1 MKKRKIILNALLFI
15 ALACVTAFAVWGYI
29 DVRRESEYIA
39 AQPGSSGIDFLG
51 PSILAGA
58 VVIITYMLAVLAVD
72 IYISLRYFLVSAV
85 RRRVKT
91 VMNAVALFLSA
102 ISLLLFVFIGILDAG
117 VDNGL
122 FLFGFL
128 WACVLP
134 IYRLIYLCICIG
146 IGLHNEQEETE

>member
-39 AQPGSSGIDFLG
+39 AQPGSSGMDFLG

-58 VVIITYMLAVLAVD
+58 VVIITYMLAALAVD

-117 VDNGL
+117 IDNAL

-146 IGLHNEQEETE
+146 IGLHNKSEETE

>member
-29 DVRRESEYIA
+29 EVRRESEYIA
-39 AQPGSSGIDFLG
+39 AQPGSSGVDFLG

>member
-39 AQPGSSGIDFLG
+39 AQPGSSGMDFLG

-58 VVIITYMLAVLAVD
+58 VVIITYMLAALAVD

>member
-39 AQPGSSGIDFLG
+39 AQPGSSGMDFLG

-58 VVIITYMLAVLAVD
+58 VVIITYMLAALAVD

-117 VDNGL
+117 IDNGL

-146 IGLHNEQEETE
+146 NGLHNEQEETE

>member
-39 AQPGSSGIDFLG
+39 AQPGSSGMDFLG

-58 VVIITYMLAVLAVD
+58 VVIITYMLAALAVD

-134 IYRLIYLCICIG
+134 IYRLIYLFICIG
-146 IGLHNEQEETE
+146 NGLHNEREETE

>member
-72 IYISLRYFLVSAV
+72 IYISLRYFLVSAA

-146 IGLHNEQEETE
+146 IGLHNEQEKTE

>member
-51 PSILAGA
+51 PSIAAAA
-58 VVIITYMLAVLAVD
+58 VVIITYMLAALAVD

>member
-58 VVIITYMLAVLAVD
+58 VVIITYMLAALAVD
-72 IYISLRYFLVSAV
+72 IYISLRYFIVSAV

-102 ISLLLFVFIGILDAG
+102 ISLLFFVFIGILDAG

-146 IGLHNEQEETE
+146 IGLHNESEGTE

>member
-39 AQPGSSGIDFLG
+39 AQPGSSGMDFLG

-58 VVIITYMLAVLAVD
+58 VVIITYMLTALTVD

-134 IYRLIYLCICIG
+134 IYRLIYLAVNIG
-146 IGLHNEQEETE
+146 KTVDIISK

>member
-39 AQPGSSGIDFLG
+39 AQPGSSGMDFLG

-58 VVIITYMLAVLAVD
+58 VVIITYMLAALAVD

-117 VDNGL
+117 IDNGL

-134 IYRLIYLCICIG
+134 IYRLIYLAVNIG
-146 IGLHNEQEETE
+146 RTVDIISK

>member
-39 AQPGSSGIDFLG
+39 AQPGSSGMDFLG

-58 VVIITYMLAVLAVD
+58 VVIITYMLAALAVD

-134 IYRLIYLCICIG
+134 IYRLIYLAVNIG
-146 IGLHNEQEETE
+146 RTVDIISK

>member
-15 ALACVTAFAVWGYI
+15 ALACVAAFAVCGYLE
-29 DVRRESEYIA
+29 VRRESEYIA
-39 AQPGSSGIDFLG
+39 AQPGSSGVDFLG
-51 PSILAGA
+51 PSIMAAA
-58 VVIITYMLAVLAVD
+58 VVIITYMLAALAVD
-72 IYISLRYFLVSAV
+72 IYISLWYFLVSAA
-85 RRRVKT
+85 RRRAKT
-91 VMNAVALFLSA
+91 VMNAVALVLSA

-134 IYRLIYLCICIG
+134 IYRLIYLAVNIG
-146 IGLHNEQEETE
+146 RTVDIISK

>member
-146 IGLHNEQEETE
+146 IGLHNEQEKTE

>member
-29 DVRRESEYIA
+29 EVRRESEYIA
-39 AQPGSSGIDFLG
+39 AQPGSSGVDFLG

-58 VVIITYMLAVLAVD
+58 VVIITYMLAALAVD

-146 IGLHNEQEETE
+146 IGLHNEQEKTE

>member
-15 ALACVTAFAVWGYI
+15 ALACVAAFAVWGYI

-39 AQPGSSGIDFLG
+39 AQPGSSGVDFLG

-58 VVIITYMLAVLAVD
+58 VVIITYMLAALAVD